1 MVDRNIGL
9 ISAGVAFFTLL
20 AVFPAIAAFISLF
33 GVFAD
38 PAALQNQLSLLQ
50 DLVPPAAFTLLEN
63 QVMRLVWSNDGTLG
77 WAGLVSTLTALF
89 LARQGVDAMLRGMN
103 TIYGS
108 QRRTGA
114 RHLMTVAVITL
125 GMVLAGIV
133 ALLALLV
140 LPVVLAI
147 FPLAGLDA
155 LLVEASRWSVT
166 FGMVALWL
174 WVFYKIGP
182 VRDQGSQ
189 ASIRP
194 GLALAM
200 VLWILVS
207 VGFSYFLSNF
217 GRYNEVYGSLG
228 AVVALLMW
236 FYLSAYVVLLGGV
249 VNAMIDRGRLV
260 ASRPGTS
267 SPMSDENG
275 PPATG

>member
-236 FYLSAYVVLLGGV
+236 FYLSAYVVLLGGW
-249 VNAMIDRGRLV
+249 
-260 ASRPGTS
+260 
-267 SPMSDENG
+267 
-275 PPATG
+275 

>member
-108 QRRTGA
+108 QRRTGV
-114 RHLMTVAVITL
+114 RHLLTVAVITL
-125 GMVLAGIV
+125 GMVLAGVV

-140 LPVVLAI
+140 LPVALAI

-155 LLVEASRWSVT
+155 LLVEVSRWSVS

-182 VRDQGSQ
+182 VRDRGSP

-249 VNAMIDRGRLV
+249 VNAMIDRGRHV
-260 ASRPGTS
+260 AARKA
-267 SPMSDENG
+267 SPMSDESG